1 MAEGVFGAE
10 FSGDSVS
17 FVISRS
23 GSRIGPI
30 VWSANDFIDFKGPRR
45 FRRTF
50 FNDLLTASERRT
62 GVAAEVTVEEEVIDV
77 VGLSRFVSILSEE

>member
-1 MAEGVFGAE
+1 VAEGIQISGA
-10 FSGDSVS
+10 SVS

-30 VWSANDFIDFKGPRR
+30 VRSANDFVDFRGPRC

-50 FNDLLTASERRT
+50 NDVLIAYELCI
-62 GVAAEVTVEEEVIDV
+62 GVVAEEVTVEEELTVR
-77 VGLSRFVSILSEE
+77 VGLSRFVSVLSE